1 MANKSE
7 IAKLFKVVFAKMN
20 RIVLYV
26 AAIKRSITTRARVET
41 GSASLTWIVAR
52 VHVKR
57 KDRQYLTLTIS
68 RTNALRKVH
77 TINHRVL
84 SFCANTFRVTK
95 DLMIVVNSFVVLCI

>member
-7 IAKLFKVVFAKMN
+7 IAKLFKVAFAKMN
-20 RIVLYV
+20 KIVLYV
-26 AAIKRSITTRARVET
+26 AAIKQSIATQARVET

-52 VHVKR
+52 VHDKR
-57 KDRQYLTLTIS
+57 KDGEYLTLTIS

-77 TINHRVL
+77 AINHQVL
-84 SFCANTFRVTK
+84 SFCVNTFRVIK